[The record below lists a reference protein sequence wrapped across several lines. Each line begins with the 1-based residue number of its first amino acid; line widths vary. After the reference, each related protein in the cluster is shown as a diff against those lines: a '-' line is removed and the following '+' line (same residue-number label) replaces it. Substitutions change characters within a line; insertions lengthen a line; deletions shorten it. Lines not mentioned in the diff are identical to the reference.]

1 MFTNK
6 RYMTKGIAEGLEPG
20 LIELLWCKID
30 ELREQT
36 NGEMDYLQ
44 VFDLKSMDAH
54 SVIENQ
60 LITHSSECPAYEMS
74 FVALVDNPV
83 DAKVFVVDSSEE
95 STMMFAN
102 EY

>member
-1 MFTNK
+1 M
-6 RYMTKGIAEGLEPG
+6 R
-20 LIELLWCKID
+20 WCKID
-30 ELREQT
+30 ELRAQT

-44 VFDLKSMDAH
+44 VSDLKNINH
-54 SVIENQ
+54 YSVIENQ

-74 FVALVDNPV
+74 FVARVDNPV

-95 STMMFAN
+95 STMMFAD